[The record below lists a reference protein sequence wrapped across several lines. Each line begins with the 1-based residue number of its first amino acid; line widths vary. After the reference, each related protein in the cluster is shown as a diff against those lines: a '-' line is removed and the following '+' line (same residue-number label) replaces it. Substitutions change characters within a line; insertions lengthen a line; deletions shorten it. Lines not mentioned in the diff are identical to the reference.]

1 MKLYDTNRAP
11 NPRRVRIFLAEKGIS
26 VPLEAI
32 DLGKGEHKS
41 PEFTGL
47 NPRQR
52 VPLLVLDDGT
62 AIAETMAICRYFEA
76 LQPEPNLFG
85 RTPEEQGL
93 VEMWQRRVELDLFYP
108 IMMVLRHLNPA
119 MAQMEVP
126 QVPEWGEANKPKV
139 LAALGFFND
148 QLADRAFI
156 AGPRFSVADI
166 TMLVAVDF
174 LRVIRTEVSEHQT
187 HLKRWYDV
195 VSQRPSAKA

>member
-26 VPLEAI
+26 VPLEPI

-62 AIAETMAICRYFEA
+62 AIAETIAICRYFEA

-156 AGPRFSVADI
+156 AGPRFTAADI

>member
-26 VPLEAI
+26 VPLEPV

-41 PEFTGL
+41 AEFTGL

-126 QVPEWGEANKPKV
+126 QVPEWGEANTPKV

-156 AGPRFSVADI
+156 AGPRFTVADI

>member
-26 VPLEAI
+26 VPLEPI

-62 AIAETMAICRYFEA
+62 AIAETIAICRYFEA

-156 AGPRFSVADI
+156 AGPRFTVADI

>member
-26 VPLEAI
+26 VPLVPI

-41 PEFTGL
+41 AEFTGL

-62 AIAETMAICRYFEA
+62 AIAETIAICRYFEG

-156 AGPRFSVADI
+156 AGPRFTVADI